1 MQSLHSKGK
10 TIKPN
15 RRTSGFT
22 DRWQHKRTIK
32 PYYMIL
38 CYKFFSVAQSN
49 ICGIFC
55 WRMAKHQ
62 QEVRAMEVNLQGV
75 ALLHL
80 LITRHGNVFSMSEV
94 AVELFHENP
103 GAFGKE
109 LKAGRYSRIQ
119 SVDKGVLQILESLRI
134 PPESETT
141 VGATLLPPETLEA
154 ILLDRRKEELV
165 PAVKAAL
172 LRIVS
177 QEVAYLLGNQLHEE
191 ALPLAMDA
199 VQQGQALFYP
209 SSTPQL
215 VPLYLMAI
223 QANLGLGRATQSED
237 LLGLAVW
244 LLLQDTKSAHNG
256 MRAEL
261 GRLFGQLYMLQGN
274 FQTALKAFS
283 EEVYYSAIERG
294 IFDTHTSLGF
304 FHLCEVFKKLG
315 KVEDSLA
322 CGDIVIQTWLS
333 VLQASVFTQ
342 PVSQM
347 NSFELSDHTTLNVPM
362 RSRLFENLHPK
373 EIVHMLQVQ
382 NRGSYPWHNYVNCRQ
397 DQAQDQK
404 IVGRSECSPESEA
417 LKTTSFSE
425 K

>member
-1 MQSLHSKGK
+1 MRSTTAITNSL
-10 TIKPN
+10 N
-15 RRTSGFT
+15 
-22 DRWQHKRTIK
+22 
-32 PYYMIL
+32 
-38 CYKFFSVAQSN
+38 
-49 ICGIFC
+49 
-55 WRMAKHQ
+55 
-62 QEVRAMEVNLQGV
+62 
-75 ALLHL
+75 AL
-80 LITRHGNVFSMSEV
+80 
-94 AVELFHENP
+94 P
-103 GAFGKE
+103 
-109 LKAGRYSRIQ
+109 
-119 SVDKGVLQILESLRI
+119 
-134 PPESETT
+134 
-141 VGATLLPPETLEA
+141 
-154 ILLDRRKEELV
+154 KEELV

-373 EIVHMLQVQ
+373 EIVHMLQAILTQRAELFGGLHACVAEASFVL
-382 NRGSYPWHNYVNCRQ
+382 GLTYLHNNEHEMALTTLEHASALYKDKDPKMFDLVEKAMQ
-397 DQAQDQK
+397 MVPEHIQ
-404 IVGRSECSPESEA
+404 VG
-417 LKTTSFSE
+417 
-425 K
+425 